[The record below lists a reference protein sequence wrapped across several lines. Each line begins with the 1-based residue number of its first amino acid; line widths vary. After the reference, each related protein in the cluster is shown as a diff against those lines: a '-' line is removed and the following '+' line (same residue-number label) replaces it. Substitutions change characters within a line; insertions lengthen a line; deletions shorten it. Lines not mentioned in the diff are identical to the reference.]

1 MVYRQ
6 RTVLTGIS
14 GAPYV
19 WTVFSRG
26 LGEQDE
32 ADALNAF
39 SGEFWAGLAG
49 SVLSSGLT
57 ATQESTVVDIDAST
71 GQAVGA
77 FPVSGATVTGT
88 NAGERLPPATQALL
102 RLRSGL
108 YLNGRELRG
117 RWFIPGMVEAD
128 NAAGVVDSTA
138 RNDIVVAYTGAL
150 GEAENIYG
158 AFEIQIYSRTHMT
171 QTGVSVVDV
180 WTQFAVLRSRRD

>member
-6 RTVLTGIS
+6 RTILTGVA

-19 WTVFSRG
+19 ATVYSRG

-39 SGEFWAGLAG
+39 SGELWAGLAG
-49 SVLSSGLT
+49 SVLSTGLT
-57 ATQESTVVDIDAST
+57 ATQESTVVDIDPTT
-71 GQAVGA
+71 GQATGA
-77 FPVSGATVTGT
+77 FAVSGATVTGT

-102 RLRSGL
+102 RLRTGQ
-108 YLNGRELRG
+108 YIGGRELRG
-117 RWFIPGMVEAD
+117 RWFIPGMVESD
-128 NAAGVVDSTA
+128 SNAGVVDTTA

-150 GEAENIYG
+150 GEAENVYG
-158 AFEIQIYSRTHMT
+158 AFQIVVYSRTNGT
-171 QTGVSVVDV
+171 QQVVSTVDV